1 LIEKTGGKSFY
12 VHENNFEPL
21 FKSLEEEITSSY
33 VLAIYPKPET
43 SRDGKFN
50 EVRIETPSNL
60 KIRQNRTGYQ
70 LK

>member
-1 LIEKTGGKSFY
+1 MN
-12 VHENNFEPL
+12 ENNFDPL

-33 VLAIYPKPET
+33 VLAFYPKPEV
-43 SRDGKFN
+43 SKDGKFN
-50 EVRIETPSNL
+50 EVRIETPNNL